1 MGRLCSAAR
10 HRALHTEREEEGG
23 GEGREGH
30 AAASQRVQSI
40 SAMYSP
46 GRCTPPLQVK
56 PGILLFFL
64 SFFPPFT
71 SHLCKHDERFD
82 SFQYRT
88 AIKRG
93 SCTRNRS
100 RQYVPRNCFPT
111 TTTVHNCHHISPT
124 SPPPPPVG
132 RLEPHQ
138 VTTFLKERGKED
150 DDPFFFIIR
159 SLGGCV
165 HLPRLHLR
173 LKKDPFHE
181 RRPISKQSPE
191 SC

>member
-10 HRALHTEREEEGG
+10 HRALHRERERGRGRWG
-23 GEGREGH
+23 GEGGTRCCV
-30 AAASQRVQSI
+30 STRTINQRNVQSWALHPPVT
-40 SAMYSP
+40 SEA
-46 GRCTPPLQVK
+46 GNCT
-56 PGILLFFL
+56 FF
-64 SFFPPFT
+64 PFT
-71 SHLCKHDERFD
+71 SNLCKHDERFD

-93 SCTRNRS
+93 SCTRNLS

-124 SPPPPPVG
+124 SPPPPPPAG

-150 DDPFFFIIR
+150 DDPFFFFIR